1 MLTIPNNPEQLENQ
15 SLADLQRYL
24 PTTANPFL
32 PESWMGAQAIANARR
47 VFDFYKQLE
56 ILALEAIPITAQEFL
71 EMWASYW
78 GISRNPATLANGN
91 VVATG
96 TAGSVIP
103 VATVLT
109 VSGLNYTTASEA
121 QIQTSAVGC
130 TITSVGL
137 VATVTLATASS
148 MFDGQTYTISGAG
161 QSAYNGTFTITVLN
175 TTQFTYALPVTATSP
190 ATGVISA
197 TSTKAVLAV
206 QSVGFG
212 QDQNQQPNTK
222 LNFATLIA
230 GVNTSAYVDQGAIGG
245 GTDIEDNPSLRSR
258 LLDRVQNPIA
268 HFNVAEITYRAK
280 TVSGVT
286 DVYVYEVTP
295 ALGQV
300 TIYFIRGNDSNPIPD
315 GSEVIAVKNAILQIK
330 PANTADADVIVLA
343 PTAVPMNVIFSA
355 LTPNT
360 ASMQSAI
367 TANIKAMLLDQGIV
381 GVPITLNQLI
391 ATIQDSIDT
400 SNGNKVVSFTLTT
413 PVGNTGGGTG
423 QYVTFGSVQYP

>member
-295 ALGQV
+295 SLGQV

-343 PTAVPMNVIFSA
+343 PTAVPMNVIFSS
-355 LTPNT
+355 LIPNT